1 MWQIDLLNDPLYS
14 APEVPQTSPLFLPF
28 HPSGRPSLPPNTQHR
43 GCAWLKHYNS
53 SRKWPFLRNFQGAV
67 KGRRLMP
74 GQALQGT
81 GTPPLLSSL
90 PISFTPLPLSSHH
103 PHTANDG
110 MSHANETLSNRIT
123 LNASARVHLVK
134 SCFADTLLAF
144 CYSGK
149 IQQWDT
155 LRSLLIIPFGDVF
168 FFIPLWL
175 IWWGTWTSS
184 CLSSQKSQSLSSV
197 KGHDFPLWHKLRSF
211 CRENVSTPR
220 SL

>member
-168 FFIPLWL
+168 FYTALVDMMRHMNIQLSVISKITITFI
-175 IWWGTWTSS
+175 
-184 CLSSQKSQSLSSV
+184 C
-197 KGHDFPLWHKLRSF
+197 
-211 CRENVSTPR
+211 
-220 SL
+220 